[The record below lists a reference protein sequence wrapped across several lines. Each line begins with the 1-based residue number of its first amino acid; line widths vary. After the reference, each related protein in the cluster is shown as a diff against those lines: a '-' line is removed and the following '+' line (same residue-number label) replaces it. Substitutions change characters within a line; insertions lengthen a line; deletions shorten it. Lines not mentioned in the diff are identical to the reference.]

1 MILLLLFFFLG
12 LSNGANNVT
21 ETTLK
26 VLLEVKSSFLQDP
39 LKVLADWRFNNTNY
53 CSWNGITCNDDK
65 TVVGINLSSSSLNG
79 SISPSLSR
87 LQSLLHLDL
96 SSNSLVGPIPVTLT
110 NLTSLESLL
119 LLSNQ
124 LTGHVPAEFGSML
137 TLRILKLGDNLL
149 TGFIPPSLGNLVKL
163 NFLGLAYNALA
174 GTIPTH
180 LGQLTELQQLVLK
193 GNMLTGTIP
202 VELGNCSSLQILN
215 LASNRLTGQ
224 LPSQLGELSE
234 LTDLVLMDNQLVG
247 NIPKSL
253 FQLGK
258 LQILDLSMNNL
269 TGEVPGE
276 FGNLREL
283 QNLSLS
289 WNQFHGSTIPS
300 TMCSNYASKLVS
312 LSISDCGLHGVIPIE
327 LAQCVSLKVLDLAN
341 NSLSG
346 SISPFII
353 GNLTNL
359 EEIYLYRNKLHGSF
373 PREIGK
379 LGKLQSLSLFENQL
393 SGQIPLE
400 IGNCLGLQ
408 LIDLF
413 GNQFSGGIPITIG
426 RLKELNWFHLRNNN
440 LEGKIPATLGNCQK
454 MKMIDLANNQLSGSI
469 PATLG
474 FLRGLDQ
481 LMLYNNSLEGNLPH
495 QLANVANLTRV
506 NLSRNKL
513 NGSLAPLCSSS
524 SFLSFDVTDNKFDGV
539 IPFQL
544 GNSHSLDRL
553 RLGNNRFS
561 GEIPRTLGKITEMTL
576 LDLSRNSL
584 SGPIPDELSLCH
596 NLSHIDLN
604 NNSLTGPI
612 PSWLGTLPELG
623 ELKLS
628 FNQLSGSLPLGL
640 FNCTKLLVLCLDGN
654 SLNGSLPGHIGNLTS
669 LNVLRLGQ
677 NNLTGSIPQTVGR
690 LINLYELQLSRNGFS
705 GEIPFEIGNLQN
717 LQNILDLSYNNLSG
731 EIPSSIRSLLK
742 LQALNLSHN
751 QLSGGVPLLL
761 GEMSSLDQLDLSY
774 NNLQGQLDMRF
785 CRRWPLEA
793 FAGNLHLCGASKCS
807 KGNGYSNKLPMM
819 SLSALVIVSS
829 VSSIVAIAILMFA
842 GRVFLKNK
850 QEIFRKFGEVNCIYS
865 SSSHAKKRFLLP
877 LNIGGNREYRWED
890 IMDATNNL
898 SEEFIIGSGGSGTV
912 YRAEWATGETVA
924 VKKISFKDEYL
935 LNKSF
940 IREMKTLGRIRH
952 RHLVKLIGCCSN
964 RKKGCSGWNLLI
976 YEYMKNGSVWDWL
989 HGRTL
994 KEKGILDWDARF
1006 RIAVGLAH
1014 GLEYLHHDCVP
1025 KIIHRDIKTSNI
1037 LLDSKM
1043 DAHLGDFGLAK
1054 ALVDNSDS
1062 TSCFA
1067 GSYGYI
1073 APEYAYTMKATEK
1086 SDVYSMGIVFME
1098 LVSGKMPTDE
1108 AFRGNM
1114 DMVRWVEMHFHNQD
1128 AAMRQELIDPELKPP
1143 LPTEEFAAFQVVEI
1157 AMQCTK
1163 TAPQERPSSRQVCD
1177 LLQHV
1182 AKNKRFKFEKKEH
1195 WESTQVI

>member
-1 MILLLLFFFLG
+1 M
-12 LSNGANNVT
+12 
-21 ETTLK
+21 
-26 VLLEVKSSFLQDP
+26 
-39 LKVLADWRFNNTNY
+39 LA
-53 CSWNGITCNDDK
+53 
-65 TVVGINLSSSSLNG
+65 
-79 SISPSLSR
+79 
-87 LQSLLHLDL
+87 
-96 SSNSLVGPIPVTLT
+96 
-110 NLTSLESLL
+110 
-119 LLSNQ
+119 
-124 LTGHVPAEFGSML
+124 
-137 TLRILKLGDNLL
+137 LRILKLGDNLL

-180 LGQLTELQQLVLK
+180 LGRLTELQQLVLK

-202 VELGNCSSLQILN
+202 VELGNCSNLQILN
-215 LASNRLTGQ
+215 LASN
-224 LPSQLGELSE
+224 
-234 LTDLVLMDNQLVG
+234 
-247 NIPKSL
+247 K
-253 FQLGK
+253 
-258 LQILDLSMNNL
+258 
-269 TGEVPGE
+269 
-276 FGNLREL
+276 
-283 QNLSLS
+283 
-289 WNQFHGSTIPS
+289 
-300 TMCSNYASKLVS
+300 
-312 LSISDCGLHGVIPIE
+312 
-327 LAQCVSLKVLDLAN
+327 
-341 NSLSG
+341 
-346 SISPFII
+346 
-353 GNLTNL
+353 
-359 EEIYLYRNKLHGSF
+359 
-373 PREIGK
+373 
-379 LGKLQSLSLFENQL
+379 
-393 SGQIPLE
+393 
-400 IGNCLGLQ
+400 
-408 LIDLF
+408 
-413 GNQFSGGIPITIG
+413 
-426 RLKELNWFHLRNNN
+426 
-440 LEGKIPATLGNCQK
+440 
-454 MKMIDLANNQLSGSI
+454 
-469 PATLG
+469 
-474 FLRGLDQ
+474 
-481 LMLYNNSLEGNLPH
+481 
-495 QLANVANLTRV
+495 
-506 NLSRNKL
+506 
-513 NGSLAPLCSSS
+513 
-524 SFLSFDVTDNKFDGV
+524 
-539 IPFQL
+539 
-544 GNSHSLDRL
+544 
-553 RLGNNRFS
+553 
-561 GEIPRTLGKITEMTL
+561 
-576 LDLSRNSL
+576 
-584 SGPIPDELSLCH
+584 
-596 NLSHIDLN
+596 
-604 NNSLTGPI
+604 
-612 PSWLGTLPELG
+612 
-623 ELKLS
+623 
-628 FNQLSGSLPLGL
+628 
-640 FNCTKLLVLCLDGN
+640 
-654 SLNGSLPGHIGNLTS
+654 
-669 LNVLRLGQ
+669 
-677 NNLTGSIPQTVGR
+677 LTGSIPQTVGR

-774 NNLQGQLDMRF
+774 NNLQGQLDMQFR
-785 CRRWPLEA
+785 RRWPLEA
-793 FAGNLHLCGASKCS
+793 FAGNLRLCGAS
-807 KGNGYSNKLPMM
+807 
-819 SLSALVIVSS
+819 
-829 VSSIVAIAILMFA
+829 
-842 GRVFLKNK
+842 
-850 QEIFRKFGEVNCIYS
+850 
-865 SSSHAKKRFLLP
+865 KKRFLLP
-877 LNIGGNREYRWED
+877 LNIGGNREFRWED

-952 RHLVKLIGCCSN
+952 RHLVKLIGCCSD

-1037 LLDSKM
+1037 LLDSNM

-1054 ALVDNSDS
+1054 ALIDNSDS

-1128 AAMRQELIDPELKPP
+1128 AAMRQELIDPELKPS